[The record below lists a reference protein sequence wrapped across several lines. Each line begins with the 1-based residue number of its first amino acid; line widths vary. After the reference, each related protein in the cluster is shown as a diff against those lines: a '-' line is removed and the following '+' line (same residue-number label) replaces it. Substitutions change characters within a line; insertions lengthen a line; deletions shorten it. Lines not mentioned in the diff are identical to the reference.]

1 MLTRDQV
8 IQILHEFKEDVKNI
22 LGDNFVEMILFGSY
36 ARGDYREDSDVDVLI
51 VVKEK
56 NKSVEKIV
64 SDIAY
69 RYFLNMNILIS
80 FIITE
85 RNINSL
91 NYFLRNNVVEEGV
104 KIE

>member
-64 SDIAY
+64 SDI
-69 RYFLNMNILIS
+69 
-80 FIITE
+80 
-85 RNINSL
+85 
-91 NYFLRNNVVEEGV
+91 
-104 KIE
+104 

>member
-1 MLTRDQV
+1 MLTKEQV

-69 RYFLNMNILIS
+69 RYFLNINILIS

>member
-1 MLTRDQV
+1 M
-8 IQILHEFKEDVKNI
+8 FK
-22 LGDNFVEMILFGSY
+22 
-36 ARGDYREDSDVDVLI
+36 
-51 VVKEK
+51 
-56 NKSVEKIV
+56 
-64 SDIAY
+64 
-69 RYFLNMNILIS
+69 ILIS

>member
-1 MLTRDQV
+1 MLTREQV
-8 IQILHEFKEDVKNI
+8 IQILHEFKKDVKNI

-69 RYFLNMNILIS
+69 KYFLNMNILIS

>member
-1 MLTRDQV
+1 MLTREQV

-64 SDIAY
+64 SDIAD
-69 RYFLNMNILIS
+69 RILLERGLLIS
-80 FIITE
+80 VFIYSVKNF
-85 RNINSL
+85 NIKNP
-91 NYFLRNNVVEEGV
+91 FLDNVKHEGV
-104 KIE
+104 RI

>member
-1 MLTRDQV
+1 
-8 IQILHEFKEDVKNI
+8 
-22 LGDNFVEMILFGSY
+22 
-36 ARGDYREDSDVDVLI
+36 LI

-69 RYFLNMNILIS
+69 RYFLNINILIS